1 MFFFSVTA
9 KPCTIPYEAL
19 SSQAKKKRKNAHQS
33 GGTGHLPTQV
43 PPRLRRSNGS
53 SEPQHNYT
61 RKKISS
67 HQQILLHP
75 AQERSPIPYS
85 ITRAAY
91 TNKQKKQISAP
102 NYLHRNSSQGAPH
115 LDPENKHEL
124 HKVASPG
131 AVIKKRKEKTPTPAK
146 PVESSSTYR
155 HGWTAPSRGPDPPG
169 KWRARG
175 WEATTAAAETK
186 RKGRGRRGG

>member
-1 MFFFSVTA
+1 
-9 KPCTIPYEAL
+9 
-19 SSQAKKKRKNAHQS
+19 
-33 GGTGHLPTQV
+33 
-43 PPRLRRSNGS
+43 
-53 SEPQHNYT
+53 
-61 RKKISS
+61 
-67 HQQILLHP
+67 LHP

-131 AVIKKRKEKTPTPAK
+131 AVIKKEKK
-146 PVESSSTYR
+146 R
-155 HGWTAPSRGPDPPG
+155 HPHRQSQSRAAALTAMDGPRRADVPIRRGEWCG
-169 KWRARG
+169 CG
-175 WEATTAAAETK
+175 WEATAAAAAAAEME
-186 RKGRGRRGG
+186 RKGTGAAGDKERRRIEVERKGENLYLEWREYFLSSP